1 MASVDWHASI
11 LAEVLHAYDPGQPR
25 DDQGRWTDGG
35 GSASGGTSLGDFDA
49 QAGTLD
55 GAALVTSQEYRDE
68 DIVQSKIDAGDFEVS
83 VSPEFELEGVR
94 MRVVLDGHHSLSAA
108 VESGNTPEFT
118 ELSSRD
124 HDAISW
130 LDRGDPQTF
139 LESVDMGDEYHN
151 AVTGKGVWNARK
163 SRPSGGKTV
172 RVNVRA
178 VANVAAVR
186 KEKRNG
192 RDVVIVPSA
201 TMPDNIVMNEIM
213 YPAGEIAKSFASLNR
228 TPAPLGHP
236 TINGKFV
243 SARDPEGINLGWIG
257 AWNENVRQEK
267 GRVLLDKVIDVERAN
282 QSEGGKAVLA
292 AIEKGEPVHTS
303 TGLLCV
309 LDAAN
314 GDVDYK
320 HSARDIVF
328 DHDAILLDTEG
339 AATPEQG
346 VGMLVNAKGET
357 EEIEVINSF
366 IEDADREMDWAVESL
381 ARALER
387 REKATVMERMKA
399 AIMEG
404 LGLSSQ
410 RKPSANRKEADM
422 ADEKQLNELS
432 AKIDGLPA
440 NIAKAIS
447 DGIATAVGNAVTS
460 AVKPL
465 VDANEA
471 MVANQKAK
479 DEAEQADLVAKV
491 VKANLL
497 DEETAKATPL
507 NTLRKLAE
515 KATPGKAAS
524 LNGATG
530 KEQAGG
536 FKLPGAEKKEG

>member
-1 MASVDWHASI
+1 M
-11 LAEVLHAYDPGQPR
+11 
-25 DDQGRWTDGG
+25 
-35 GSASGGTSLGDFDA
+35 
-49 QAGTLD
+49 
-55 GAALVTSQEYRDE
+55 
-68 DIVQSKIDAGDFEVS
+68 SK
-83 VSPEFELEGVR
+83 
-94 MRVVLDGHHSLSAA
+94 H
-108 VESGNTPEFT
+108 
-118 ELSSRD
+118 
-124 HDAISW
+124 
-130 LDRGDPQTF
+130 
-139 LESVDMGDEYHN
+139 
-151 AVTGKGVWNARK
+151 
-163 SRPSGGKTV
+163 V
-172 RVNVRA
+172 RVNVRTL
-178 VANVAAVR
+178 ANVAAVR

-201 TMPDNIVMNEIM
+201 TMPDDIVMNEIM

-243 SARDPEGINLGWIG
+243 SARDPEGINIGWIG

-303 TGLLCV
+303 TGLLCM

-314 GDVDYK
+314 GDVPYS
-320 HSARDIVF
+320 HIARDIVF
-328 DHDAILLDTEG
+328 DHDAILLDQEG

-346 VGMLVNAKGET
+346 VGMLVNAAGET
-357 EEIEVINSF
+357 EEVEVINSF

-387 REKATVMERMKA
+387 KSKASVMERMKA
-399 AIMEG
+399 AILEAI
-404 LGLSSQ
+404 GLSE

-422 ADEKQLNELS
+422 ADEKQLSELS

-440 NIAKAIS
+440 SIAEAITK
-447 DGIATAVGNAVTS
+447 GIGEAVGAAVTN

-471 MVANQKAK
+471 IVANQKAK
-479 DEAEQADLVAKV
+479 DEEELKGLREKI

-497 DEETAKATPL
+497 DEAAAGELTLNAARALAK
-507 NTLRKLAE
+507 KAE
-515 KATPGKAAS
+515 PGKAAN
-524 LNGATG
+524 LNGAM
-530 KEQAGG
+530 GG
-536 FKLPGAEKKEG
+536 GSDKPAFKLPGGDKKEA